1 MAAIIIA
8 KYVESYETIKTD
20 GIAIIIIIMNVIVV
34 AAAIGTTVMF
44 ENRIEAIA
52 KLI

>member
-20 GIAIIIIIMNVIVV
+20 GIAIIIIMNVIVV